1 MLTKRIIPCLDIK
14 NDRVVKGSQFLNL
27 KDAGD
32 PLELAKFYSQNG
44 ADELVFL
51 DITATNQKRK
61 TLVDLVTKIS
71 SEINIPFCVGG
82 GINSLEIIS
91 DLLEAGAD
99 KISLNSA
106 AVKNPDLIKT
116 ASKKFGN
123 QCIVIAVDYKTI
135 NHKNTVVI
143 NSGNLVT
150 EYELED
156 WCRLVQK
163 NGAGEILLTSMN
175 QDGQKTG
182 YDAKTTIEIAK
193 ILDIPVIASGGAGSK
208 EDFYEVLNSPVSGA
222 LAASIFHYKEV
233 LIPDLKKYLQQKGVA
248 VRV

>member
-32 PLELAKFYSQNG
+32 PLELAKFYSENG

-82 GINSLEIIS
+82 GITSLEMNS

-106 AVKNPDLIKT
+106 AVKNPDLIKL
-116 ASKKFGN
+116 ASQKFGS
-123 QCIVIAVDYKTI
+123 QCIVIAVDYKTFDK
-135 NHKNTVVI
+135 KNMVVI

-182 YDAKTTIEIAK
+182 YDAKITIEIAK

-208 EDFYEVLNSPVSGA
+208 EDFYEVLSSPVSGA
-222 LAASIFHYKEV
+222 LAASIFHYKQV
-233 LIPDLKKYLQQKGVA
+233 LIPDLKQFLKEKRIA
-248 VRV
+248 VRI